1 MAEKKVTTKKAVK
14 KAPAKKAVAKK
25 APAKK
30 AVAKK
35 AVAKK
40 AVAKKAPVKKA
51 VAKKAV
57 AKKEAIKK
65 APAKKAVAKKAPVK
79 KVAKKAPVKTTTV
92 KKATVRKAA
101 VRSSAPSA
109 ASSRQVF
116 DSLAPIPE
124 LNVATKSVRPEVKRQ
139 APAAIS
145 PAPTAVQNEKSGRSK
160 RGIFLLVAVLLFGGI
175 YLVMNRDN
183 QSATTAAPTPVTTP
197 TETATPEPSA
207 SATAEPVAT
216 ESATQEPVAAT
227 GTVRASYLY
236 TSTGIRL
243 AWNVS
248 GADAASI
255 EVSTSE
261 DGKAFTSLATLN
273 PEDRALRI
281 IKVDTKGRT
290 TFKVTVT
297 PVVGEGFSTTVGL
310 RGRFTL

>member
-14 KAPAKKAVAKK
+14 KAPEKKAVAKK

-40 AVAKKAPVKKA
+40 AVAKKAPAKKA

-57 AKKEAIKK
+57 AKKAAVKK
-65 APAKKAVAKKAPVK
+65 SPAKKTVAKKAPVK
-79 KVAKKAPVKTTTV
+79 KATV
-92 KKATVRKAA
+92 KKATVRKAP

-124 LNVATKSVRPEVKRQ
+124 LNVVTKSVRPEVKPQ

-145 PAPTAVQNEKSGRSK
+145 PVPTAVQQEKSGRSK
-160 RGIFLLVAVLLFGGI
+160 SGIFLLIAVLLFGGI

-183 QSATTAAPTPVTTP
+183 QSAITAAPKPVATP
-197 TETATPEPSA
+197 TESATPEPSA
-207 SATAEPVAT
+207 STTAEPVPT
-216 ESATQEPVAAT
+216 ESSSQEPVAAT

-248 GADAASI
+248 GADAASV
-255 EVSTSE
+255 EVSASE

-273 PEDRALRI
+273 SGDRALRI
-281 IKVDTKGRT
+281 TKIDTKGQTKFR
-290 TFKVTVT
+290 VTVT
-297 PVVGEGFSTTVGL
+297 PASGESFSTTVSI